1 MSDKPKAATPAPE
14 PPRGSGRAAWWLAAS
29 ALFGSLAL
37 VLWNRRALRSIREAA
52 ASAVEPIPARDDDGI
67 Y

>member
-1 MSDKPKAATPAPE
+1 MKADTDVDDPAIAE
-14 PPRGSGRAAWWLAAS
+14 PRGLGRLTWVLAGS

-37 VLWNRRALRSIREAA
+37 VLWNRRALHSLREAA
-52 ASAVEPIPARDDDGI
+52 EHPVEPSHMRDDDGI